1 MATVQEMMLEMMDAA
16 ASTETAAEMA
26 AGDTFEGSL
35 NSKTDEDWIKIELSA
50 GMLYTI
56 NLSGRVTEDDNGEP
70 AENNNPSEDTILRL
84 YSSKGGFIKMNDDIE
99 GGMGNLNSSFQFTP
113 EVSGT

>member
-16 ASTETAAEMA
+16 ATTETAAEMTA
-26 AGDTFEGSL
+26 DDTFEGTL

-56 NLSGRVTEDDNGEP
+56 NLSGRETVGD
-70 AENNNPSEDTILRL
+70 R
-84 YSSKGGFIKMNDDIE
+84 
-99 GGMGNLNSSFQFTP
+99 
-113 EVSGT
+113 